1 MIIHVEYGD
10 RNSLVELTEMERNE
24 LRDCV
29 KKEDQMHGFDV
40 SDDKKYS
47 RDDYL
52 YIAFLVRQVI
62 SYYNRMNYIPVLNQW
77 RAGYREV
84 PYIHVELFDGCA
96 MIMRDGILVPN
107 DKDLTVQITG
117 PDNNNCYTLYMDRNY
132 LLRYIQFLQQ
142 IFDKNQEFFTD
153 LSNQEAVF
161 GDGHTGYPAE
171 HISTEKRVTKDDLLL
186 QALQL
191 KQQGFKD
198 ISQTMLNYALTLPDD
213 ANVIMP
219 RILFVN
225 DRFDGLAFFD
235 EQRKGFVTPLKKP
248 IYNTSGFAKYFSE
261 RNSLIFR
268 IFEESLLA
276 VISHEFFHVANG
288 HCLLGKNNPDYMA
301 QKKVRICA
309 EQNADDSAIRLQV
322 SEPLFHGKS
331 GNPHDYELEYTAD
344 GLVELWALRGFSI
357 YLSLSW
363 MYRGEDREWD
373 DGTLE
378 RYLQSIKVK
387 HPLYQFRTFNSINR
401 IINHL
406 SGILGFEESNQFKTV
421 DGYAID
427 ENLLNRSV
435 EQTMDLI
442 NSFESCFEI
451 CYGEEERS
459 LQELLDQSW
468 RVEAKSEPTETQ
480 KVPFCMPIFNS
491 QANDEIRVIMETW
504 PDLKQA
510 LEESGTY
517 SMLYNTI

>member
-1 MIIHVEYGD
+1 M
-10 RNSLVELTEMERNE
+10 
-24 LRDCV
+24 
-29 KKEDQMHGFDV
+29 
-40 SDDKKYS
+40 
-47 RDDYL
+47 
-52 YIAFLVRQVI
+52 
-62 SYYNRMNYIPVLNQW
+62 
-77 RAGYREV
+77 
-84 PYIHVELFDGCA
+84 
-96 MIMRDGILVPN
+96 
-107 DKDLTVQITG
+107 
-117 PDNNNCYTLYMDRNY
+117 
-132 LLRYIQFLQQ
+132 
-142 IFDKNQEFFTD
+142 
-153 LSNQEAVF
+153 
-161 GDGHTGYPAE
+161 
-171 HISTEKRVTKDDLLL
+171 
-186 QALQL
+186 
-191 KQQGFKD
+191 
-198 ISQTMLNYALTLPDD
+198 
-213 ANVIMP
+213 
-219 RILFVN
+219 
-225 DRFDGLAFFD
+225 
-235 EQRKGFVTPLKKP
+235 KKP

-344 GLVELWALRGFSI
+344 ELVELWALRGFST

-378 RYLQSIKVK
+378 HYLQSIKVK

-401 IINHL
+401 IINHIY
-406 SGILGFEESNQFKTV
+406 GILGFEESNQFKTV

-442 NSFESCFEI
+442 NSFESYFEI

-468 RVEAKSEPTETQ
+468 RVEARSEPTETK
-480 KVPFCMPIFNS
+480 KVPYCMPIFNS
-491 QANDEIRVIMETW
+491 QANDEIRAIMEMW
-504 PDLKQA
+504 PELKRA

-517 SMLYNTI
+517 SMLYKTI